1 MSRSSASRK
10 NKTVKHTV
18 KFLSHA
24 HEPALTRSI
33 IQHAPP
39 EVVKAIS
46 NAALNALKGDI
57 SLHPNARK
65 LFSEHRKSFE
75 VLANRQIPLSK
86 KKTYLVRQKGGFS
99 FLPILAPLLGT
110 VLGSIGSAFISR
122 ASGNNSE

>member
-1 MSRSSASRK
+1 MTRSTSARK
-10 NKTVKHTV
+10 LKTVKHTV

-33 IQHAPP
+33 IHHAPP

-57 SLHPNARK
+57 SLHPANRK
-65 LFSEHRKSFE
+65 IFSQHRKSFE
-75 VLANRQIPLSK
+75 VLTNRQIPLAQK
-86 KKTYLVRQKGGFS
+86 KNYLVRQKGGFS

-122 ASGNNSE
+122 SSG